1 MSLNDCLAKAVDE
14 NILSSDDAERLA
26 RDYDR
31 MRRRFAANSEVTADA
46 EAKKALAELLRAESA
61 HQRRKAKL
69 SIKSIN
75 RLAADLGSHRNA
87 RGELDVGEAA
97 LDKLEHFGTSGFA
110 SVSGRQ
116 RTIIGMAH
124 ARMDDALYHFRRSA
138 LLGDAARHNKADLDN
153 VVREAFGEDTGD
165 AAAKH
170 FAKVWDDTADW
181 LRQRF
186 NAAGGA
192 IGKLEN
198 WGLPQHHDARAL
210 RKKGLQK
217 WKEDITP
224 LLDVSRMKHPLTGKS
239 VDLKDLDDILTDVW
253 TGIATGGWAK
263 RDPSRQPFGKGA
275 LANQRGE
282 HRFLVFRDADNWLE
296 YQRLYGGGGDA
307 FGSMMGHIN
316 MIAKDIAAMEI
327 LGPNP
332 NGTINWL
339 KQAVEKQAAEKAAGR
354 PARFAGKP
362 ERAGDRAASITKKID
377 AVWGSM
383 RGTLQTP
390 INGRWAAGM
399 AATRSL
405 ITASV
410 LGSAT
415 ISAISD
421 VGTTMIS
428 RKFAGINARGAF
440 SDIIKAF
447 GKTSRREAVA
457 AGLILDDAMH
467 VFHAQA
473 RYVGTLDGPGWS
485 SFIADRVLSLS
496 GLTPWSQAGRHAFG
510 LAFMRTVSEHAGKNY
525 DALPEALRNTMK
537 RYGIL
542 SRDWDLIRKTKKH
555 DMGGA
560 TIIRPNEM
568 LDAGDNRISERYL
581 EMIQSETEF
590 AIPSGSHRSKVAL
603 VDENRP
609 GTFIGE
615 VLRSFAQFKS
625 FGAVFMLLHG
635 KRIHHMLVGDNPSKG
650 AAYAGSLLIST
661 TLFGAMAYQ
670 LKQMAAGRD
679 PQDMKD
685 PSFWGAA
692 MLQGGGLGIY
702 GDFLFSNVNRYG
714 GGFSTTLAGPVVE
727 RANNLWNL
735 TAGNAIQLANG
746 EDTKFGRELNR
757 FMRSNTPGSTI
768 WYLRLGWERIVFDQL
783 QYLMDPEANKAFKR
797 KQRFFEREFD
807 QEYWWKPGEARP
819 ERGPDVG
826 AAAGGGS

>member
-1 MSLNDCLAKAVDE
+1 MSLQDCLNKAVDE
-14 NILSSDDAERLA
+14 NLLSRDDADRLD
-26 RDYDR
+26 REFSR
-31 MRRRFAANSEVTADA
+31 MRKRYAAASEVTADA
-46 EAKKALAELLRAESA
+46 EAKKALAELLRAQSA
-61 HQRRKAKL
+61 HQKRKAKL

-75 RLAADLGSHRNA
+75 RVAAQLGSHKNA
-87 RGELDVGEAA
+87 KGEFDIGEAA
-97 LDKLEHFGTSGFA
+97 VDLLEHFGTSQFA
-110 SVSGRQ
+110 SVAGRQ

-124 ARMDDALYHFRRSA
+124 ARMDDMLSHFRRSA

-153 VVREAFGEDTGD
+153 VVRESFGEDTGD

-170 FAKVWDDTADW
+170 FAKVWNETADW

-186 NAAGGA
+186 NAGGGA
-192 IGKLEN
+192 IGRLEN

-210 RKKGLQK
+210 RRMGPEK
-217 WKEDITP
+217 WKADITP
-224 LLDVSRMKHPLTGKS
+224 LLDVSRMKNPLTGKAI
-239 VDLKDLDDILTDVW
+239 DLEELDDVLTDIW
-253 TGIATGGWAK
+253 TNIATEGWNK
-263 RDPSRQPFGKGA
+263 MEPKRQPFGRGA

-282 HRFLVFRDADNWLE
+282 HRFLVFRNADNWLE

-316 MIAKDIAAMEI
+316 MMAKDIAALEI

-332 NGTINWL
+332 NGTIDWI
-339 KQAVEKQAAEKAAGR
+339 KQAVRKQAALKAAGKE
-354 PARFAGKP
+354 ARFPGKP
-362 ERAGDRAASITKKID
+362 ENALSRANGVEKKID
-377 AVWGSM
+377 AVWGSI

-390 INGRWAAGM
+390 VNGKWAAGM

-428 RKFAGINARGAF
+428 RKFVGINARGAF
-440 SDIIKAF
+440 SDIVKAF
-447 GKTSRREAVA
+447 GKTTREEAVA

-485 SFIADRVLSLS
+485 SFISDRVLTLS

-510 LAFMRTVSEHAGKNY
+510 LAFMRTVAEHAGKTY
-525 DALPEALRNTMK
+525 DALPSALRDTMR
-537 RYGIL
+537 RYGL
-542 SRDWDLIRKTKKH
+542 TETDWNVIRATKQH

-560 TIIRPNEM
+560 KILRAKEIFDR
-568 LDAGDNRISERYL
+568 GDNLISERYL

-590 AIPSGSHRSKVAL
+590 AIPSSSHRSRVAL
-603 VDENRP
+603 IDENRP

-635 KRIHHMLVGDNPSKG
+635 QRIHRMLVGENPAKG

-679 PQDMKD
+679 PQDMSE

-702 GDFLFSNVNRYG
+702 GDFLFSNINRYG

-746 EDTKFGRELNR
+746 EDTKFGRELNK
-757 FMRSNTPGSTI
+757 FARSNTPGSSI
-768 WYLRLGWERIVFDQL
+768 WYIRLAWERIVFDQL

-797 KQRFFEREFD
+797 KQQFFKREFG
-807 QEYWWKPGEARP
+807 QEYWWKPGEMAP
-819 ERGPDVG
+819 ARGPNIK
-826 AAAGGGS
+826 AAINSRG

>member
-1 MSLNDCLAKAVDE
+1 MSMQDCLDRAVAE
-14 NILSSDDAERLA
+14 KVLSKQDADRLSKE
-26 RDYDR
+26 YSR
-31 MRRRFAANSEVTADA
+31 MRRRFAAGSEVTADA
-46 EAKKALAELLRAESA
+46 EAQKALAELLRAETQ

-69 SIKSIN
+69 AIKSLN
-75 RLAADLGSHRNA
+75 RIAAQLGSHKNA
-87 RGELDVGEAA
+87 RGEFDVGEAA
-97 LDKLEHFGTSGFA
+97 LDLLEHFGTSQFA
-110 SVSGRQ
+110 SVAGRH

-124 ARMDDALYHFRRSA
+124 ARMDDLLSHFKRSA
-138 LLGDAARHNKADLDN
+138 VLGDASRHNKAQLDN
-153 VVREAFGEDTGD
+153 VVREAFGENTGD
-165 AAAKH
+165 EAAKH
-170 FAKVWDDTADW
+170 FAKVWDETSDW

-192 IGKLEN
+192 IGRLEN

-210 RKKGLQK
+210 LKMGMDR
-217 WKEDITP
+217 WKADITP
-224 LLDVSRMKHPLTGKS
+224 RLDVKRMKHPLTGKAI
-239 VDLKDLDDILTDVW
+239 DLEDLDEILSDIW
-253 TGIATGGWAK
+253 TNIATEGWAK
-263 RDPSRQPFGKGA
+263 RDPARQPFGRGA

-296 YQRLYGGGGDA
+296 YQRQYGGGGDA
-307 FGSMMGHIN
+307 FGAMMGHIN
-316 MIAKDIAAMEI
+316 TMAKDIAAMEI

-332 NGTINWL
+332 NGQIEWL
-339 KQAVEKQAAEKAAGR
+339 KQAVQKQAAEKAAGR
-354 PARFAGKP
+354 PSRFAGKA
-362 ERAGDRAASITKKID
+362 EGAIDRANGINKKID
-377 AVWGSM
+377 AVWGSI

-390 INGRWAAGM
+390 VNGKWASGM

-428 RKFAGINARGAF
+428 RKFAGINASGAF
-440 SDIIKAF
+440 RDIVKAF
-447 GKTSRREAVA
+447 GKTTRQEAVA
-457 AGLILDDAMH
+457 AGLILDEAMH

-485 SFIADRVLSLS
+485 SFIADRVLTLS

-510 LAFMRTVSEHAGKNY
+510 LAFMRTVAEHAGKGY
-525 DALPEALRNTMK
+525 DALPAALRDTMR
-537 RYGIL
+537 RYGL
-542 SRDWDLIRKTKKH
+542 TETDWNKIRGTKQH

-560 TIIRPNEM
+560 RILRPKEI
-568 LDAGDNRISERYL
+568 LDAGDNLISERYL
-581 EMIQSETEF
+581 EMIQSETEY
-590 AIPSGSHRSKVAL
+590 AIPSGSHRSRVAL
-603 VDENRP
+603 LDENRP

-635 KRIHHMLVGDNPSKG
+635 KRIHHMLVGDNPAKG

-679 PQDMKD
+679 PQDMAR
-685 PSFWGAA
+685 PEFWGAA
-692 MLQGGGLGIY
+692 LLQGGGLGIY
-702 GDFLFSNVNRYG
+702 GDFLFSNINRFG

-757 FMRSNTPGSTI
+757 FMRANTPGSSI
-768 WYLRLGWERIVFDQL
+768 WYMRLAWERIVFDQL

-797 KQRFFEREFD
+797 KQQFFKREFG
-807 QEYWWKPGEARP
+807 QEYWSQPGKII
-819 ERGPDVG
+819 PDRAPDLG
-826 AAAGGGS
+826 AAIGR